1 MKWSIHNHNSQ
12 LINGLSIK
20 LTLITILIN
29 IAISINITI
38 AIILHTAI
46 LNITIRIIDRV
57 DKSNRVID
65 CSWCSILH

>member
-20 LTLITILIN
+20 LTLITI
-29 IAISINITI
+29 SINITI
-38 AIILHTAI
+38 AIILNTAI
-46 LNITIRIIDRV
+46 IDITIRIIDRV

-65 CSWCSILH
+65 CSWCSISH